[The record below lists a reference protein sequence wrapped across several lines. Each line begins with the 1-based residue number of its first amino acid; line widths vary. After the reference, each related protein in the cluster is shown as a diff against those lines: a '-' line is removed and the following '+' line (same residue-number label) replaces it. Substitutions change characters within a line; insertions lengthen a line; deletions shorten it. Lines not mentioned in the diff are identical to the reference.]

1 MNGLRHVVV
10 KVRKHVSLCNGVLSW
25 IFPKVDKKKTIWF
38 GIYRTI
44 RTKVATAII
53 RVNLAFSFA
62 TLSGEADGD
71 LSVFEIMWT
80 YMPIMEMQGMIIFKK
95 I

>member
-1 MNGLRHVVV
+1 M
-10 KVRKHVSLCNGVLSW
+10 
-25 IFPKVDKKKTIWF
+25 
-38 GIYRTI
+38 
-44 RTKVATAII
+44 ATAVI

-95 I
+95 IWVAYQMALNRVPPESFRRQILSPEGL